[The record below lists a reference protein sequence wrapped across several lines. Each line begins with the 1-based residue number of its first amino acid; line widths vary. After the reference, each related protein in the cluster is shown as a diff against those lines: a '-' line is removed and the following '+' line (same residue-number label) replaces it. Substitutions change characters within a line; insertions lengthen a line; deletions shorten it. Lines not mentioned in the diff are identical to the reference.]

1 MRKILLFAGI
11 VIFLSSCTTIEIRED
26 DLFDVKRT
34 IDVQTFSNTP
44 YEIEELRIL
53 TPDSIALEAWYITN
67 PEAKFTVLY
76 FGGNGFV
83 LETSYHIIM
92 SILDQDVNLLVFN
105 YRGYGK
111 NNGRPSIRGFKKDG
125 LAAYD
130 YLIENLDLASG
141 EIILHGHS
149 LGTFIATNTSNQR
162 KSKALVLQNPV
173 TDMKDWTE
181 TAIPWLLRSFLN
193 FEVDSTLLKNS
204 NLEQIARV
212 TEPLFI
218 VAGSEDKITPPE
230 LAKKLYD
237 AAENT
242 SNKEIMIVDK
252 GDHNN
257 LPEIGSYN
265 KALGSFYS
273 LQRESSRPSVTGNDG
288 QLNFTH

>member
-1 MRKILLFAGI
+1 MRKLVLVAGLA
-11 VIFLSSCTTIEIRED
+11 IFLASCTTIEIRED

-67 PEAKFTVLY
+67 PGAVSTILY

-92 SILDQDVNLLVFN
+92 SILEQDVNLLVFN

-130 YLIENLDLASG
+130 FLTETLNIAS
-141 EIILHGHS
+141 EQIILHGHS
-149 LGTFIATNTSNQR
+149 LGSFIATSTSNQR
-162 KSKALVLQNPV
+162 RNKALVLQNPV

-193 FEVDSTLLKNS
+193 FEVDSTLQENS
-204 NLEQIARV
+204 NLKQITRV
-212 TEPLFI
+212 EGPLFI
-218 VAGSEDKITPPE
+218 VAGRDDKITPPE
-230 LAKKLYD
+230 LAQKLYD

-242 SNKEIMIVDK
+242 STKELMIVDK
-252 GDHNN
+252 GGHNN
-257 LPEIGSYN
+257 LPEITSYN
-265 KALGSFYS
+265 KALGKFYATQLIKS
-273 LQRESSRPSVTGNDG
+273 QPSVDRR
-288 QLNFTH
+288 

>member
-1 MRKILLFAGI
+1 MRKLALVAGLA
-11 VIFLSSCTTIEIRED
+11 IFLASCTTIEIRED

-34 IDVQTFSNTP
+34 IDVQTFNNTP
-44 YEIEELRIL
+44 YEVDELRIL
-53 TPDSIALEAWYITN
+53 TPDSIALEAWYIIN
-67 PEAKFTVLY
+67 PGAEFTVLY

-92 SILDQDVNLLVFN
+92 SILEQDVNLLVFN

-130 YLIENLDLASG
+130 YLTENLNLASG

-149 LGTFIATNTSNQR
+149 LGTFIATSTSNQR

-193 FEVDSTLLKNS
+193 FEVDSTLQENS
-204 NLEQIARV
+204 NLEQITRV
-212 TEPLFI
+212 EGPLFI
-218 VAGSEDKITPPE
+218 VAGRDDKITPPE
-230 LAKKLYD
+230 LAQKLYD

-242 SNKEIMIVDK
+242 SAKELMIVDK
-252 GDHNN
+252 GGHNN
-257 LPEIGSYN
+257 LPEITSYN
-265 KALGSFYS
+265 KALGKFYATQQIKS
-273 LQRESSRPSVTGNDG
+273 QPSADRR
-288 QLNFTH
+288 